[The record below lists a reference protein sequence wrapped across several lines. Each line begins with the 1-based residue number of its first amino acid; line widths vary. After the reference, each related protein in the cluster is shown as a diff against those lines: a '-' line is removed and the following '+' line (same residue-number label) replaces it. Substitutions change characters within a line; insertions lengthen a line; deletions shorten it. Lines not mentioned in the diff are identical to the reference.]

1 MRAALVVASL
11 AVAAPAAAQETRD
24 AVLDRVAGCILP
36 QQACRTYDAEIASRQ
51 ADDAATDL
59 AGQVLSWSDAIVR
72 DAGRGA
78 CEAAEGVVA
87 GPVLETETR
96 RFAVATL
103 RTARGP
109 RCYVTDLGAK
119 G

>member
-1 MRAALVVASL
+1 MRAAAL
-11 AVAAPAAAQETRD
+11 AATIAAGPAWAQAPADAA
-24 AVLDRVAGCILP
+24 LDQVAGCLLP
-36 QQACRTYDAEIASRQ
+36 QAACLTYDAQ
-51 ADDAATDL
+51 LAARAPDEAL
-59 AGQVLSWSDAIVR
+59 AREVLAWSGAIVR

-78 CEAAEGVVA
+78 CDAVEGVVA
-87 GPVLETETR
+87 GPVLETESR

-103 RTARGP
+103 RTPVGP